1 MAAGQDHNGPE
12 GGHGA
17 GPDRGRGAPPQVC
30 SLPQVAGIFIG
41 LTTPRKL
48 PNPARLVGKVIVL
61 DIAFA
66 SEGGGRRNSFEHTTL
81 RFIEKLGPRL
91 VRWVDHHDS
100 IFHRRFVDDERF
112 VLATKAQHGACP
124 EMISPQLVEAV
135 GPVDTIVCHND
146 FDGLASAAKWL
157 CGGHEP
163 YPGCDAD
170 ARAIDTRIGEPGDF
184 GRRFD
189 RALRAR
195 PRDADLGL
203 AILAHLATQLTHGAH
218 WAIIDQAA
226 HELSA
231 LEESARTLASGYR
244 SLTDELVCV
253 DVTARDSPYD
263 RTLLLLLGQRRAT
276 MAAVID
282 GDTTTFAAPFDSGI
296 NFVECFGL
304 SGGMPT
310 LVSINRRKLAGAL
323 TTLGVG
329 AAAALE
335 VAELPSARD

>member
-1 MAAGQDHNGPE
+1 MAAGQDHNGAK
-12 GGHGA
+12 GGPGS
-17 GPDRGRGAPPQVC
+17 GLDGGTGSAPPAC
-30 SLPQVAGIFIG
+30 SLPQLDGVFIA

-48 PNPARLVGKVIVL
+48 PAPSRLVGRVVVL

-81 RFIEKLGPRL
+81 RLIEALGPRL

-100 IFHRRFVDDERF
+100 TFHRRFVDDERF

-124 EMISPQLVEAV
+124 EMISPSLVAAS

-157 CGGHEP
+157 SGGQEP

-170 ARAIDTRIGEPGDF
+170 ARAIDTRIGEPGHF

-195 PRDADLGL
+195 PRDAALGL
-203 AILAHLATQLTHGAH
+203 VILTHLASQLAVAARWTT
-218 WAIIDQAA
+218 IDEAA
-226 HELSA
+226 DELSG
-231 LEESARTLASGYR
+231 LEERARTLAEGYR
-244 SLTDELVCV
+244 SLTDGLVYV
-253 DVTARDSPYD
+253 DVTTCDSPYD
-263 RTLLLLLGQRRAT
+263 RTSLLLLGQKRAA

-282 GDTTTFAAPFDSGI
+282 GDTTTFAAPFDSGV
-296 NFVECFGL
+296 NFVERFGL

-310 LVSINRRKLAGAL
+310 LVSINRGQLPGAL
-323 TTLGVG
+323 TKLGVD
-329 AAAALE
+329 AARARQ
-335 VAELPSARD
+335 VAGLGSLQD